1 MLCKKYL
8 SNMKVS
14 RKNTMALVHQ
24 TLQEIL
30 FQYTKVESMA
40 KQESGA
46 AKYRDYIAETPQRTK
61 VPRVLIGLKG
71 IKKD

>member
-1 MLCKKYL
+1 
-8 SNMKVS
+8 
-14 RKNTMALVHQ
+14 
-24 TLQEIL
+24 
-30 FQYTKVESMA
+30 MA